1 MDTLTKADVGQRI
14 KEYAMRY
21 YGNLISADEPIF
33 DEKEKLWKAQLKS
46 NYPRLI
52 KNDYPQEE
60 RFIRVLPL
68 KRLGTICINEK
79 LQFDTHCSIK
89 REESI
94 SLIRSYLEMWR
105 ERIEN
110 IIVTASSR
118 QLAKTSPARV
128 FLNPANMILAN
139 LRQRRECV
147 ISFEQLEKLRRH
159 TRIERWLSLLENLQL
174 IQRVD
179 DGYTYGEAFTALEK
193 KTSSDNEFE
202 ILSMAYVLEK
212 SYPLLKEIFHIQQF
226 EPLVHLDSC
235 YYRPALE
242 APEIALY
249 QTSDSLF
256 RRFIADYRFRPTI
269 ELRHILHELNKSEA
283 LLREKQFY
291 CKNDALFKEML
302 NLKSQIPELTLPQA

>member
-1 MDTLTKADVGQRI
+1 MSTWTKADVTQKI

-21 YGNLISADEPIF
+21 YGNLISADEPTF
-33 DEKEKLWKAQLKS
+33 DEEEKMWKAQLQS

-68 KRLGTICINEK
+68 KGLGTICVNEK
-79 LQFDTHCSIK
+79 LQFEKHCSIR

-94 SLIRSYLEMWR
+94 SLIRSHLEAWR
-105 ERIEN
+105 ERVEN
-110 IIVTASSR
+110 IIVTASSE
-118 QLAKTSPARV
+118 QLARTSPARV

-139 LRQRRECV
+139 LRQRKESL
-147 ISFEQLEKLRRH
+147 ISFEQVEKLRRH
-159 TRIERWLSLLENLQL
+159 VRIERWLSLLENLQM
-174 IQRVD
+174 IKKTD
-179 DGYTYGEAFTALEK
+179 DGYTYGESFTALEK
-193 KTSSDNEFE
+193 KASGDNDFE
-202 ILSMAYVLEK
+202 ILSMAYILEK

-242 APEIALY
+242 APEVPLY

-256 RRFIADYRFRPTI
+256 KRFIVEYRFRPDI
-269 ELRHILHELNKSEA
+269 ELRHTLHELRKSEA
-283 LLREKQFY
+283 LLREGEY
-291 CKNDALFKEML
+291 YYKNETLFKEML
-302 NLKSQIPELTLPQA
+302 NLKSQAPELTLPQA

>member
-1 MDTLTKADVGQRI
+1 M
-14 KEYAMRY
+14 
-21 YGNLISADEPIF
+21 
-33 DEKEKLWKAQLKS
+33 KS

-52 KNDYPQEE
+52 KNDFPQEE

-68 KRLGTICINEK
+68 NGLGTICLNEK
-79 LQFDTHCSIK
+79 LQLDRHCSVK

-94 SLIRSYLEMWR
+94 SLIRSHLEAWR
-105 ERIEN
+105 EQIET

-118 QLAKTSPARV
+118 QLARTSPARV

-139 LRQRRECV
+139 LRQRRDSI

-159 TRIERWLSLLENLQL
+159 TRIEKWLALLEDLQL
-174 IQRVD
+174 IKKIA
-179 DGYTYGEAFTALEK
+179 DGYTYGEAFTSLEK
-193 KTSSDNEFE
+193 ETNSDNEFE
-202 ILSMAYVLEK
+202 ILGMAYILEK

-242 APEIALY
+242 APEITLY

-256 RRFIADYRFRPTI
+256 KRFIAEYRFRPII
-269 ELRHILHELNKSEA
+269 ELRHVLHELHKSEA
-283 LLREKQFY
+283 LLREKQY
-291 CKNDALFKEML
+291 YYKNGELFQEML
-302 NLKSQIPELTLPQA
+302 ELRSQVPEMVLPRA